1 MTCRELVD
9 FIMDYLNGELP
20 EGERSEF
27 EVHLAECPQC
37 VAYLSSYRQTV
48 KIARAA
54 SRPLGNEAM
63 AEMPEELIQA
73 ILAARKKGENKS

>member
-20 EGERSEF
+20 ERERSEF
-27 EVHLAECPQC
+27 EVHLAVCPPC
-37 VAYLSSYRQTV
+37 VAYLASYRQTV
-48 KIARAA
+48 TIARAA
-54 SRPLGNEAM
+54 SKPLGEEAV

-73 ILAARKKGENKS
+73 ILAARKKEEKS